1 MPLYH
6 TGPGF
11 GDVAISLPDDSSF
24 GIPFTIPF
32 NGVLFNTL
40 YINSNGVIS
49 LGSPYETPGISSFP
63 TTSPPLI
70 APFWIDL
77 NPSVNGTISYRY
89 ISNISSIDEG
99 INAFNGF
106 SFPLYRSTSALLI
119 TWDEVIRYGRSEIAE
134 TFQVILSTNG
144 TSSYAYFL
152 YSDEV
157 YPSGAVVGVNVG
169 DGVNFV
175 EETSRFDSRT
185 IAQGTNNPIF
195 TFKSLYFYNLDNIAG
210 IFYSIY
216 NMHSYLPVFI
226 FKAPSQVG
234 VAVAVAMAV
243 ESVLMEI
250 SEESNTLWVRRS
262 SMVKETS
269 SLTHPYF

>member
-1 MPLYH
+1 MFICLSTITVPLYPV
-6 TGPGF
+6 GPEF
-11 GDVAISLPDDSSF
+11 GDIFVSLGDDSSF
-24 GIPFTIPF
+24 AIPFSIPF
-32 NGVLFNTL
+32 AGVLFNRL
-40 YINSNGVIS
+40 YVNSNGVIS

-89 ISNISSIDEG
+89 IFNTSSIDQG

-152 YSDEV
+152 YNDEV
-157 YPSGAVVGVNVG
+157 YPRGAVVGINVG
-169 DGVNFV
+169 DGLNFV
-175 EETSRFDSRT
+175 EQTSRFDSST
-185 IAQGTNNPIF
+185 IAQGTNNPLF
-195 TFKSLYFYNLDNIAG
+195 QFRGLYFYRLDNLTG
-210 IFYSIY
+210 ILGF
-216 NMHSYLPVFI
+216 
-226 FKAPSQVG
+226 
-234 VAVAVAMAV
+234 
-243 ESVLMEI
+243 
-250 SEESNTLWVRRS
+250 
-262 SMVKETS
+262 
-269 SLTHPYF
+269 